1 MINST
6 VIYGPPG
13 CGKTTAIIDRM
24 AEAVS
29 RGTPSSRI
37 GLVSFTRAAAH
48 EIAKRAGVSPGKNVS
63 TLHSYAFRLNG
74 MIRDQ
79 VIDKPKLREFS
90 MVSKIQTTGASVY
103 DEEQLGEGD
112 FYLSAYGY
120 MRSTMVGEVEAY
132 KACGSEGNL
141 RSFRYFI
148 KAYDQWKQAHG
159 YMDFSDMLDSALDQS
174 PPDLDLLFLD
184 EAQDFSPAQWRLIES
199 WVPHINEMVLALDDD
214 QCQPP
219 GTMVETPAGEV
230 AIESLRDGDRVTAWT
245 SGKPTSRAVKV
256 AARDYAGKLVKVQAG
271 GKESRYTSGHT
282 CLVRYKED
290 LSNTRCLYLMRRGNL
305 FRVGQTRAM
314 KQSGGAKYVRMY
326 AKNLNSDLHEVATLE
341 DGELKWQEF
350 TVSEE
355 EYTGEVHSLEVDKS
369 RNYFGGGIFTHNCLY
384 KFTGADPE
392 GGPRFER
399 RYNSKRVV
407 LDQSYR
413 VPANIHALAERTIQ
427 RVKTRVSKEYLPV
440 APGGNINRYGSIHT
454 LPVPEAPTDTLILF
468 RNHSLRG
475 EIETWLIDRGVP
487 YLTDNGRRGPLQGAL
502 AAAIRAW
509 TVAQQNHE
517 HTGMTMLDSRSQSL
531 LRRMV
536 KPIYSTKFQ
545 QEDLDKIIHKSWS
558 QVLKAP
564 LPMLAYFDRLN
575 RHYGTPLPSTQVH
588 LSTIHGAKGRE
599 AHRVI
604 LLDAMSNRTAE
615 AYTHDP
621 DPEIRAFY
629 VGITRTKQ
637 RLDVVAGEN
646 PMGVLR

>member
-1 MINST
+1 MIDST

-29 RGTPSSRI
+29 RGTPASRI

-48 EIAKRAGVSPGKNVS
+48 EIAKRAGVSPGKNIS

-79 VIDKPKLREFS
+79 VIDRAKLLEFS
-90 MVSKIQTTGASVY
+90 RVSKIQTTGASVY

-112 FYLSAYGY
+112 YYLSAYGY
-120 MRSTMVGEVEAY
+120 MRSTMVDEIEAF
-132 KACGSEGNL
+132 KVCGSEGNL
-141 RSFRYFI
+141 RSFRYFV

-159 YMDFSDMLDSALDQS
+159 FMDFSDMLDGAMGQP
-174 PPDLDLLFLD
+174 PPDLDILFLD

-199 WVPHINEMVLALDDD
+199 WVPHIGEMVLALDDD
-214 QCQPP
+214 Q
-219 GTMVETPAGEV
+219 T
-230 AIESLRDGDRVTAWT
+230 
-245 SGKPTSRAVKV
+245 
-256 AARDYAGKLVKVQAG
+256 
-271 GKESRYTSGHT
+271 
-282 CLVRYKED
+282 
-290 LSNTRCLYLMRRGNL
+290 
-305 FRVGQTRAM
+305 
-314 KQSGGAKYVRMY
+314 
-326 AKNLNSDLHEVATLE
+326 
-341 DGELKWQEF
+341 
-350 TVSEE
+350 
-355 EYTGEVHSLEVDKS
+355 
-369 RNYFGGGIFTHNCLY
+369 LY

-392 GGPRFER
+392 GGPRFEQK
-399 RYNSKRVV
+399 YGSKRVV

-427 RVKTRVSKEYLPV
+427 RVKSRVSKEYLPV
-440 APGGNINRYGSIHT
+440 APGGDINRYGSIHT
-454 LPVPEAPTDTLILF
+454 LPVPDADVDTLILF

-475 EIETWLIDRGVP
+475 DIESWLIDKGVP

-509 TVAQQNHE
+509 IIAQQNYE

-531 LRRMV
+531 LRKMA
-536 KPIYSTKFQ
+536 KPIYSTKFRDDNLEQ
-545 QEDLDKIIHKSWS
+545 IIDKDWS

-564 LPMLAYFDRLN
+564 LPMLAYFDRLK
-575 RHYGTPLPSTQVH
+575 RHYGTPLPDTQVH

-599 AHRVI
+599 AYRVV